1 MEFSPEAAWAG
12 ALFAGR
18 VLVPHLVSSL
28 VIVLFVLSSFLES
41 VSGVC
46 VFLRKTRLVNRYWRG
61 CGEVGNLYRW
71 S

>member
-46 VFLRKTRLVNRYWRG
+46 VFLGVVNTCINRMD
-61 CGEVGNLYRW
+61 LT
-71 S
+71 